1 MSNKHTINAWMEDK
15 PGVLNR
21 VAGLFRRRN
30 FNIDS
35 LVVGRSEA
43 KGISRMTFVVE
54 GNARDVFQVQAQLDK
69 LINITKIEN
78 VTDKPAI
85 FRELA
90 LIKVTASGENRHE
103 VIQMAELHGGEIVDV
118 TVDELMVQM
127 VAKPERVQSLIENL
141 EHFGIVEMVS
151 TGVVAMGR
159 SARRQVGEPA
169 PVAVHLNGTK

>member
-1 MSNKHTINAWMEDK
+1 MSKKHTINAWMEDK

-35 LVVGRSEA
+35 LVVGRSET

-85 FRELA
+85 FLELA
-90 LIKVTASGENRHE
+90 LIKVVASGENRHE
-103 VIQMAELHGGEIVDV
+103 VIQMAELHGAEVVDV
-118 TVDELMVQM
+118 TVDELIIQM
-127 VAKPERVQSLIENL
+127 VAKPARVESLIENL
-141 EHFGIVEMVS
+141 QHFGVVEMVS
-151 TGVVAMGR
+151 TGVVAMER
-159 SARRQVGEPA
+159 SQRRVVGEPA
-169 PVAVHLNGTK
+169 PAAVSLNGIK

>member
-1 MSNKHTINAWMEDK
+1 MNKKHTINAWMEDK

-35 LVVGRSEA
+35 LVVGRSET

-69 LINITKIEN
+69 LINITRIEN

-90 LIKVTASGENRHE
+90 LVKVAASGENRHE
-103 VIQMAELHGGEIVDV
+103 VIQMAELHGAEIVDV
-118 TVDELMVQM
+118 TVDELIVQM
-127 VAKPERVQSLIENL
+127 VAKPARVESLIENL
-141 EHFGIVEMVS
+141 QHFGIIEMVS
-151 TGVVAMGR
+151 TGVVAVER

-169 PVAVHLNGTK
+169 PVAARLNGTK

>member
-1 MSNKHTINAWMEDK
+1 MKKHTINAWMEDK

-35 LVVGRSEA
+35 LVVGRSETP
-43 KGISRMTFVVE
+43 GISRMTFVVD
-54 GNARDVFQVQAQLDK
+54 GNSRDVFQVQTQLDK
-69 LINITKIEN
+69 LINVTKIDN

-90 LIKVTASGENRHE
+90 LIKVAANSDNRHE
-103 VIQMAELHGGEIVDV
+103 VIQMAELHGAEIVDV
-118 TVDELMVQM
+118 TMDEMIIQM
-127 VAKPERVQSLIENL
+127 VAKSARVESLVENL

-151 TGVVAMGR
+151 TGVVAMER
-159 SARRQVGEPA
+159 SQRRVVGEPA
-169 PVAVHLNGTK
+169 PAPVSLNGTKK